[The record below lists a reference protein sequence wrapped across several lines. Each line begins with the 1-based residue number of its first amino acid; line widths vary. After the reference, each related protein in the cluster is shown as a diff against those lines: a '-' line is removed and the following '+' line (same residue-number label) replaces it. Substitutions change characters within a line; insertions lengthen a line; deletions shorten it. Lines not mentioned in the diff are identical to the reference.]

1 MPVNFMVV
9 FSLITHMLLIS
20 LPSIASATQT
30 VTLVYNS
37 EPNPPF
43 NMGNHLLEKPGATFE
58 VLNKV
63 ASKLNLKI
71 NFIRMPW
78 KRCLYAVKTNKADG
92 TIDASFKEERLTI
105 GVYPMKNNKL
115 DQTRRN
121 NTQQYSI
128 FTTPNSNITRF
139 DDLLDNKRVSVTLGY
154 SVISELYQKGIPPDN
169 LTETK
174 GSLSSLN
181 MLISGRVDAIVDLDT
196 NIENQRQRYQSMF
209 NKVIKISPPVISK
222 NYYLLFSYK
231 FVSNNKALANQI
243 WTAIAQIR
251 DSKDYQEILNH
262 YF

>member
-1 MPVNFMVV
+1 MPVNFMVA
-9 FSLITHMLLIS
+9 FSLITSIWLIS
-20 LPSIASATQT
+20 FPSIAIAKQAVS
-30 VTLVYNS
+30 LVYNS

-43 NMGNHLLEKPGATFE
+43 NMGNHLLDKPGVTIE

-63 ASKLNLKI
+63 ADKLNLKI
-71 NFIRMPW
+71 NFMRMPW
-78 KRCLYAVKTNKADG
+78 KRCLYWVKTNKADG
-92 TIDASFKEERLTI
+92 TIDASFKEERLKI

-115 DQTRRN
+115 DQTKRN

-128 FTTPNSNITRF
+128 FTIPNSKITQF
-139 DDLLDNKRVSVTLGY
+139 DDLLDNKKVSVTLGY

-181 MLISGRVDAIVDLDT
+181 MLINGRVDAIVDLDT

-209 NKVIKISPPVISK
+209 NEVIKISPPVISK

-231 FVSNNKALANQI
+231 FISNNKALANQI
-243 WTAIAQIR
+243 WSSIAQIR
-251 DSKDYQEILNH
+251 DSKEYQEILGH
-262 YF
+262 Y